1 MRSSSFKVKPLV
13 VAVSAVLGVLS
24 TYPSSAASIDVSTSQ
39 GGLSITTAQDYL
51 SITNT
56 GTLTGTDF
64 GITNTSTIGSLSN
77 AGVITG
83 NDGIYNTGSIGPI
96 TNSGLISASDNI
108 GLWSDAGNI
117 DSLFNTGT
125 ITGHKGVYL
134 ENNSF
139 MGEFKNTGYIEGD
152 EDTAVLVNAS
162 NLCYFENSGE
172 IYGDQGVVLENDS
185 MLYELVN
192 SGTISSE
199 NDAAILLNS
208 SSIYSISN
216 TGLITGDEGIV
227 LENDASIESLIN
239 GGTISAGLGIGVF
252 GDNVEEMSSIG
263 SISNTGLID
272 AEDGL
277 IVAGGGY
284 VGTFFNSGTLSAN
297 LAIGAFGNPEYAVNT
312 ITAIHNSGL
321 IDAEEGLVVA
331 GGSYVGT
338 FFNTG
343 SIDTNIAMGIY
354 DGGTL
359 GSLSNE
365 GIIGGELAALSIDGG
380 SIGSIYND
388 GVIAGNIYSTS
399 GLTFFGGKDE
409 DIGTLTGYDKGSIGT
424 ISIAAGD
431 LTFVTGSTLLNDNVI
446 LGEGQLVNGSAQL
459 MINNVLTI
467 DGDYQQ
473 GGGAS
478 LLFGVN
484 NYLATNGDINS
495 YNGYGRLVVS
505 GSANITSGSNVGLM
519 SNGQYAFAQGQRYV
533 VIRANSDGTDYN
545 ADKLDYWADNYTG
558 MLTGNTV
565 THGSTSDLVVTLGD
579 CNGDYK
585 PVGYATTS
593 NAVSSLN
600 GLFNYGGTESSL
612 LNLFNAGAAVGNTA
626 EANRAGAQLSP
637 AAIASAS
644 AQAAALPAMSVL
656 DVLAQ
661 RGEAIRLAGAG
672 SGISTGENDDGPV
685 AWGQGFGGK
694 VNRGQQGDIA
704 GYDGHFVGVMLGGDG
719 EVNDNWRL
727 GGLGSYTT
735 TMVNSSGDNLGSSAH
750 VKSYG
755 VFGYAN
761 YEGDPWYVNLTT
773 GGIFHHYGTKR
784 QIDFTGFNGN
794 ATAGFKGNQ
803 FVASGLVGY
812 PLSMGTLWTRLTPIA
827 ALTYSKLG
835 QDGYTESGG
844 NGAGLRVDDTTVT
857 SLKSDLALKLD
868 HRFKMSDGEIQPFI
882 QGGWR
887 HEYHDDALQSVASF
901 SADSTGASS
910 FVARG
915 SKPIVDTGVF
925 SAGVSLVGSRDLSVT
940 IKYTGEAARHYQS
953 HTGNL
958 QLRWQ
963 F

>member
-24 TYPSSAASIDVSTSQ
+24 TYPSSAASIDVSINIS
-39 GGLSITTAQDYL
+39 GLSITTAQDYL

-56 GTLTGTDF
+56 GTITGTDF
-64 GITNTSTIGSLSN
+64 GVTNTSTIGTLSN

-83 NDGIYNTGSIGPI
+83 SDGIYNTGSIGPL
-96 TNSGLISASDNI
+96 TNSGLISASDNS

-125 ITGHKGVYL
+125 ISGHKGVYL

-139 MGEFKNTGYIEGD
+139 LGEFNNSGYIEGD
-152 EDTAVLVNAS
+152 EDTAVLINAS
-162 NLCYFENSGE
+162 NLCSFENSGE
-172 IYGDQGVVLENDS
+172 ISDGKGIVLKNDS
-185 MLYELVN
+185 MLYEFVN
-192 SGTISSE
+192 SGVISSD

-216 TGLITGDEGIV
+216 TGLITGDAGIV
-227 LENDASIESLIN
+227 LENDASVASLIN
-239 GGTISAGLGIGVF
+239 GGTINASLGIGVF
-252 GDNVEEMSSIG
+252 GDNVEELSSIG

-272 AEDGL
+272 ADDGL
-277 IVAGGGY
+277 IVSGGWY

-297 LAIGAFGNPEYAVNT
+297 MGIGAFGNPEDAVGT
-312 ITAIHNSGL
+312 IAAINNSGL
-321 IDAEEGLVVA
+321 IDAEDGLVVE
-331 GGSYVGT
+331 GDSYVGT
-338 FFNTG
+338 FFNSG

-354 DGGTL
+354 NGGTL

-365 GIIGGELAALSIDGG
+365 GIISGESAALSIDGG

-399 GLTFFGGKDE
+399 GLTFFGSEGE
-409 DIGTLTGYDKGSIGT
+409 DIWTLTGYDKGSIGT

-431 LTFVTGSTLLNDNVI
+431 LTFVTGNTVLNDNVI

-459 MINNVLTI
+459 MVNNVLTI

-473 GGGAS
+473 GSGAS

-484 NYLATNGDINS
+484 NYLATNGDINA

-505 GSANITSGSNVGLM
+505 GSANIVSGSNVGLM
-519 SNGQYAFAQGQRYV
+519 GNGQYAFAQGQRYV

-545 ADKLDYWADNYTG
+545 ADKLDYWAENYTG
-558 MLTGNTV
+558 LLTGNTV

-585 PVGYATTS
+585 PIGYATTS
-593 NAVSSLN
+593 NAISALN
-600 GLFNYGGTESSL
+600 DLFNYGGTESSL

-644 AQAAALPAMSVL
+644 VQAAALPAMSVL

-685 AWGQGFGGK
+685 AWGQGFGCK
-694 VNRGQQGDIA
+694 VNRGQQWDIA
-704 GYDGHFVGVMLGGDG
+704 GYDGLFVGVMLGGNG

-727 GGLGSYTT
+727 G
-735 TMVNSSGDNLGSSAH
+735 
-750 VKSYG
+750 
-755 VFGYAN
+755 
-761 YEGDPWYVNLTT
+761 
-773 GGIFHHYGTKR
+773 
-784 QIDFTGFNGN
+784 
-794 ATAGFKGNQ
+794 
-803 FVASGLVGY
+803 
-812 PLSMGTLWTRLTPIA
+812 
-827 ALTYSKLG
+827 
-835 QDGYTESGG
+835 
-844 NGAGLRVDDTTVT
+844 
-857 SLKSDLALKLD
+857 
-868 HRFKMSDGEIQPFI
+868 
-882 QGGWR
+882 
-887 HEYHDDALQSVASF
+887 
-901 SADSTGASS
+901 
-910 FVARG
+910 
-915 SKPIVDTGVF
+915 
-925 SAGVSLVGSRDLSVT
+925 
-940 IKYTGEAARHYQS
+940 
-953 HTGNL
+953 
-958 QLRWQ
+958 
-963 F
+963 

>member
-13 VAVSAVLGVLS
+13 VAVSAILGVIS
-24 TYPSSAASIDVSTSQ
+24 TYPSSAASIDVSTSSS
-39 GGLSITTAQDYL
+39 GLSITTAQDYV

-64 GITNTSTIGSLSN
+64 GITNSSTIGTLSN
-77 AGVITG
+77 AGIVTG
-83 NDGIYNTGSIGPI
+83 NDGIFNTGSIGGM
-96 TNSGLISASDNI
+96 TNSGLISANDNS
-108 GLWSDAGNI
+108 GVWSDAGNI

-134 ENNSF
+134 ENGSFLGDFNNS
-139 MGEFKNTGYIEGD
+139 GYINSD
-152 EDTAVLVNAS
+152 DDAAFLVNAS
-162 NLCYFENSGE
+162 SLCSFENSGE
-172 IYGDQGVVLENDS
+172 ISGSIGVVLENDS
-185 MLYELVN
+185 MLYVLTN
-192 SGTISSE
+192 SGVIAS
-199 NDAAILLNS
+199 DDDVAIWLNN
-208 SSIYSISN
+208 SSIYSINN
-216 TGLITGDEGIV
+216 TGLITGDEGIIV
-227 LENDASIESLIN
+227 ENDASVESLIN
-239 GGTISAGLGIGVF
+239 SGTISAGLGIGVF
-252 GDNVEEMSSIG
+252 GDNVEDDSSIG
-263 SISNTGLID
+263 SISNSGLID
-272 AEDGL
+272 ASDGL
-277 IVAGGGY
+277 IVAGGAY

-297 LAIGAFGNPEYAVNT
+297 LAIGAFGDQEESVGTIGSIINEGMIGAEY
-312 ITAIHNSGL
+312 
-321 IDAEEGLVVA
+321 GLVVE

-338 FFNTG
+338 FFNSG
-343 SIDTNIAMGIY
+343 IIDTDVAMGVY
-354 DGGTL
+354 NGGTL
-359 GSLSNE
+359 GNITNE
-365 GIIGGELAALSIDGG
+365 GIIGGESAALSIDGG

-409 DIGTLTGYDKGSIGT
+409 DVGTLTGYDLSSIGT

-431 LTFVTGSTLLNDNVI
+431 LTFVTGSTVLNDNVI

-459 MINNVLTI
+459 LVNNVLSI

-484 NYLATNGDINS
+484 NYFATNGDINS

-505 GSANITSGSNVGLM
+505 GSANIASGSNVGLVG
-519 SNGQYAFAQGQRYV
+519 NGQYAFAQGQRYV
-533 VIRANSDGTDYN
+533 VIRANSEGTDYN
-545 ADKLDYWADNYTG
+545 ADKLDYWAENYTG
-558 MLTGNTV
+558 LLTGNTV
-565 THGSTSDLVVTLGD
+565 THGNTSDLVVTLGD

-585 PVGYATTS
+585 PIGYATTS

-704 GYDGHFVGVMLGGDG
+704 GYDGHFVGLMLGGDG

-761 YEGDPWYVNLTT
+761 YEGNPWYVNLTT
-773 GGIFHHYGTKR
+773 GGIFHHYDTKR

-794 ATAGFKGNQ
+794 TTADFKGNQ

-812 PLSMGTLWTRLTPIA
+812 PLSMGTMRTRLTPIA
-827 ALTYSKLG
+827 ALTYSKLS

-844 NGAGLRVDDTTVT
+844 NGAGLRVEDTTVT

-882 QGGWR
+882 QAGWR

-915 SKPIVDTGVF
+915 SKPVVDTGVF

-940 IKYTGEAARHYQS
+940 IKYTGEAAQHYQS